1 MKLFDLHCDT
11 ISECYNQNKS
21 LYDGDLHVSLARGKK
36 YSPWFQCFA
45 IWMPD
50 DLRGKAALDYFDA
63 VLGKLHQEI
72 SQHPETVLL
81 CKTAEDFRAAE
92 QQKKIGAVL
101 TVEGGAAAGGS
112 LERLRYMAECGVK
125 VMTLTWNSSCEIGD
139 GAGVDNAKGLTEFGR
154 LAVKEME
161 RLNVVVD
168 VSHASDKLFYDV
180 AEYTEKPFIA
190 THSNSRKVCGENE
203 WARRRNLTDEQFNII
218 KDRGGIVGVNLVPDF
233 LTDSGKATAEDVLR
247 HIEHFLSLGGEKCVA
262 FGSDFDGAELPTGI
276 TGIESVEEIAELMLR
291 HNYSESL
298 VNAIL
303 FDNAYQF
310 FLSL

>member
-11 ISECYNQNKS
+11 ISECYNKQKS
-21 LYDGDLHVSLARGKK
+21 LYDGDLHVSLERGKK

-45 IWMPD
+45 IWIPD
-50 DLRGKAALDYFDA
+50 GLRRKAALDYFDA
-63 VLGKLHQEI
+63 VLGKLHQE
-72 SQHPETVLL
+72 SAQHPELVML
-81 CKTAEDFRAAE
+81 CKTADDFRAAE
-92 QQKKIGAVL
+92 HQRKIGAIL

-112 LERLRYMAECGVK
+112 LKRLGYMADCGVK

-139 GAGVDNAKGLTEFGR
+139 GAGVDGSKGLTEFGR

-161 RLNVVVD
+161 RLNMVVD

-180 AEYTEKPFIA
+180 AECTEKPFIA
-190 THSNSRKVCGENE
+190 THSNSRKVCGGNE

-218 KDRGGIVGVNLVPDF
+218 KNRGGIVGINLVPDF
-233 LTDSGKATAEDVLR
+233 LTDSGEATAEDILR

-262 FGSDFDGAELPTGI
+262 FGSDFDGAELPTDI

-298 VNAIL
+298 VNSIL

>member
-11 ISECYNQNKS
+11 ISDCYNKDKS
-21 LYDGDLHVSLARGKK
+21 LYDGDLHISLERGKK

-45 IWMPD
+45 IWITD
-50 DLRGKAALDYFDA
+50 DRRGKVALDYFDA

-72 SQHPETVLL
+72 AQHSETLML
-81 CKTAEDFRAAE
+81 CKTAEDFRTAE
-92 QQKKIGAVL
+92 KQKKIGAVL

-112 LERLRYMAECGVK
+112 LERLQYMADCGVK
-125 VMTLTWNSSCEIGD
+125 AMTLTWNSSCEIGD
-139 GAGVDNAKGLTEFGR
+139 GAGVEPSKGLTEFGKR
-154 LAVKEME
+154 AVKEME
-161 RLNVVVD
+161 RLNMAVD

-180 AEYTEKPFIA
+180 AECTKKPFIA
-190 THSNSRKVCGENE
+190 THSNSRKVCGGNQ

-218 KDRGGIVGVNLVPDF
+218 KSRGGIVGVNLVPDF
-233 LTDSGKATAEDVLR
+233 LNDSGEATGEDILR

-262 FGSDFDGAELPTGI
+262 FGSDFDGTDLPKGF
-276 TGIESVEEIAELMLR
+276 TGIESVEEVAELMLR
-291 HNYSESL
+291 HNYSEAL
-298 VNAIL
+298 VNSIL